1 MLKEVQES
9 TLKMKSLVL
18 KRFNIELSEAMAQ
31 IDKLNLIKLPKLIP
45 THMTDEELARLRFTW
60 VSSEGEISSIREL
73 K

>member
-1 MLKEVQES
+1 
-9 TLKMKSLVL
+9 MKSLVL